1 VPVVRSNTLADER
14 GERAW
19 WACRSILEYSVVI
32 TNLLWSILV
41 NVMADSILGTIDVL
55 VVESLLNIARR
66 QRLVCEE
73 IYNSYYTF
81 GSVEVL
87 LVRHYLRRISR

>member
-1 VPVVRSNTLADER
+1 
-14 GERAW
+14 
-19 WACRSILEYSVVI
+19 
-32 TNLLWSILV
+32 
-41 NVMADSILGTIDVL
+41 MADSILGTIDVL

-87 LVRHYLRRISR
+87 LIRHYLRRISR